1 MLVIA
6 AGSAKE
12 AERGRKKTVRRK
24 EGWRRAFMFNL
35 AWRILQ

>member
-12 AERGRKKTVRRK
+12 AERGRKKAVRRK
-24 EGWRRAFMFNL
+24 EGWRRCVHV
-35 AWRILQ
+35 